1 MKNIILLMAICQ
13 TTLGQITIL
22 TEPGQVASNPKYNA
36 VSPRL
41 TQDHTGRPI
50 LSWSE
55 EDDSSEVVAFYFS
68 RFNDQKNTFE
78 NKKSIRIVKGISPH
92 AEGMPKLA
100 FKKDGAIIA
109 VYETNRPVP
118 DIRFSGDLLYT
129 MSKDDGYTWTTPK
142 YVHAD
147 TTPGK
152 SRSFSDLSTLPNG
165 EVGIVWLG
173 EKTGKT
179 GRPIKFTQTKSG
191 SGFGSET
198 ILKEG
203 VCECCRTDLFVDN
216 KGDYQVFF
224 RDILT
229 NGARDIGHLVSKN
242 KGLSFGEYQLV
253 YPDKW
258 VINACP
264 HAGPSTAELG
274 NTLYTAWYTGEEKN
288 VGIKLTDNAG
298 KILTHIKS
306 ASARHPQLITHQ
318 NKLVL
323 VWDQPSENKTG
334 NFSLNIKLQVLD
346 EKGPLKTM
354 VLTTSEEMANY
365 PTVLSNGQN
374 LIIAYEEGRD
384 KKRILYKSFPFTAL
398 VKEQH

>member
-13 TTLGQITIL
+13 SVFGQLPIP
-22 TEPGQVASNPKYNA
+22 TEPGQVASNQLYNA

-41 TQDHTGRPI
+41 TRDHSGRPI

-68 RFNDQKNTFE
+68 RFNDQKNKFE
-78 NKKSIRIVKGISPH
+78 NKKSIRIVKGISSH

-100 FKKDGAIIA
+100 FKQDGTIIA

-118 DIRFSGDLLYT
+118 DSRFSGDLLYT
-129 MSKDDGYTWTTPK
+129 LSTDDGDHWTIPK
-142 YVHAD
+142 YVHSD
-147 TTPGK
+147 TTSGK

-179 GRPIKFTQTKSG
+179 GRPIKFTQTNPG

-216 KGDYQVFF
+216 KGNYQVFF
-224 RDILT
+224 RDILAD
-229 NGARDIGHLVSKN
+229 GARDIGHLVSKN
-242 KGLSFGEYQLV
+242 EGVSFGEYQLV

-264 HAGPSTAELG
+264 HAGPSTAEL
-274 NTLYTAWYTGEEKN
+274 NNILYTAWYTGEEKN

-306 ASARHPQLITHQ
+306 TSARHPQLISHHD
-318 NKLVL
+318 KLIL
-323 VWDQPSENKTG
+323 VWDQPSENKTEK
-334 NFSLNIKLQVLD
+334 FSLQIKLQVLD
-346 EKGPLKTM
+346 EKGPIKTT
-354 VLTTSEEMANY
+354 VLTTSKEMANY
-365 PTVLSNGQN
+365 PTVLSSGQN
-374 LIIAYEEGRD
+374 LIIAYEEGGD
-384 KKRILYKSFPFTAL
+384 KKRILYKSFPFSTT